1 MTQPPLIR
9 ALLDPA
15 ASPLPGR
22 PLELMETHASW
33 VVLAGE
39 RAYKIKKPITLPFL
53 DYGTLE
59 KRRAACEAE
68 LAYNRRFAPE
78 LYLGVVALTGTP
90 EAPQCNGSGEIVDY
104 AVEMLR
110 FDEATRLDHIAAR
123 NELSTEHMSLLAAEI
138 VDFHNRAAIAPA
150 DSRFGTPEVA
160 AAPALANFVE
170 LRVLLPDEAT
180 RLAEL
185 EDWAKRE
192 AKHRRAIMTAR
203 KQHGRGRECHGDL
216 HLGNLILRGGRVVP
230 FDCIEFNEDFR
241 WIDVASELAFTL
253 VDLLDHRKPNLA
265 CWLVNEWLTIGG
277 DFDALR
283 VLRFYAAYRALVR
296 AKVSAIRAGQEDGAA
311 AAGRDRATAS
321 VYLDLAQRLC
331 EPQTPTLTITY
342 GVSGSGKS
350 HAAQAM
356 LLADPHAGT
365 LRLRSDVERK
375 RLFGLNAQQS
385 SGSPLDGG
393 IYTREAHAATYRRLE
408 ELAQLALHEGWS
420 VIVDAAFLRRTERN
434 AFRRLAA
441 NNDVPFA
448 ILACEAP
455 VDELRRR
462 IEARRGDASEATL
475 AVLENQLKWI
485 EPLAGDERECVVTTA
500 PCPGAP

>member
-1 MTQPPLIR
+1 MTQPALIR

-15 ASPLPGR
+15 ASPFPGR
-22 PLELMETHASW
+22 PLSLMETHASW

-39 RAYKIKKPITLPFL
+39 RAYKIKKPIVLPFL

-59 KRRAACEAE
+59 KRRAACMAE

-78 LYLGVVALTGTP
+78 LYLGLVALTGTP
-90 EAPQCNGSGEIVDY
+90 EAPQCDGGGEIVEY

-110 FDEATRLDHIAAR
+110 FDEAARLDHIAAR
-123 NELSTEHMSLLAAEI
+123 GELTTEHMSLLAAEI
-138 VDFHNRAAIAPA
+138 VDFHSRAAVAPA
-150 DSRFGTPEVA
+150 ESRFGTPETA
-160 AAPALANFVE
+160 PAPALANFVQ
-170 LRVLLPDEAT
+170 LYQLLPSEAA
-180 RLAEL
+180 RLTDL
-185 EDWAKRE
+185 EAWTKRE
-192 AKHRRAIMTAR
+192 AKHRRAAMAAR
-203 KQHGRGRECHGDL
+203 KAQGRVRECHGDL

-253 VDLLDHRKPNLA
+253 VDLLDHGKPDLA
-265 CWLVNEWLTIGG
+265 GWLLNEWLTISG

-283 VLRFYAAYRALVR
+283 MLRFYAAYRALVR
-296 AKVSAIRAGQEDGAA
+296 AKVAAIRAGQEDAA
-311 AAGRDRATAS
+311 AAASADRDAARL
-321 VYLDLAQRLC
+321 YLDLAQQLC
-331 EPQTPTLTITY
+331 QPQTPTLAITH
-342 GVSGSGKS
+342 GLSGSGKS
-350 HAAQAM
+350 HVARAL
-356 LLADPHAGT
+356 LLADPHANT

-375 RLFGLNAQQS
+375 RLHGLAAHEK
-385 SGSPLDGG
+385 SGSPIDGG
-393 IYTREAHAATYRRLE
+393 IYTAQAHAATYRRLE

-420 VIVDAAFLRRTERN
+420 VIVDAAFLRREERE

-462 IEARRGDASEATL
+462 LDARHNDASEATL
-475 AVLENQLKWI
+475 AVLEKQLTWI
-485 EPLAGDERECVVTTA
+485 EPLADDERAFAVTPRA
-500 PCPGAP
+500 

>member
-15 ASPLPGR
+15 RSPLPGR

-33 VVLAGE
+33 VLLAGD

-59 KRRAACEAE
+59 KRRVACGAE

-90 EAPQCNGSGEIVDY
+90 EAPQCDGAGKIVDY

-110 FDEATRLDHIAAR
+110 FDEASRLDHIAAR
-123 NELSTEHMSLLAAEI
+123 HELTPQHMSLLAAEI
-138 VDFHNRAAIAPA
+138 VDFHGRAAVAPA
-150 DSRFGTPEVA
+150 DSPFGTPDLA
-160 AAPALANFVE
+160 CAPAFANFAE
-170 LRVLLPDEAT
+170 LYRLLPQERT
-180 RLAEL
+180 RLEEL

-192 AKHRRAIMTAR
+192 AKHRRHVMEAR
-203 KQHGRGRECHGDL
+203 KQNGRVRECHGDL

-230 FDCIEFNEDFR
+230 FDCIEFNESFR

-253 VDLLDHRKPNLA
+253 VDLLDHGEPGLA
-265 CWLVNEWLTIGG
+265 SWLLDEWLAASG
-277 DFDALR
+277 DFDALH

-296 AKVSAIRAGQEDGAA
+296 AKVSAIRAGQEEGVAA
-311 AAGRDRATAS
+311 ADRDLAAARA
-321 VYLDLAQRLC
+321 YLDLAQRLC
-331 EPQTPTLTITY
+331 APRTPTLTIAH

-350 HAAQAM
+350 VAAQAL
-356 LLADPHAGT
+356 LLADAHAGT
-365 LRLRSDVERK
+365 VRLRSDVERK
-375 RLFGLNAQQS
+375 RMFGLAAHQHS
-385 SGSPLDGG
+385 ASPLDGG
-393 IYTREAHAATYRRLE
+393 IYTAQAHEATYRRLE
-408 ELAQLALHEGWS
+408 ELAQLALHNGWS
-420 VIVDAAFLRRTERN
+420 VIVDAAFLRRAERD
-434 AFRRLAA
+434 AFRRLAV

-455 VDELRRR
+455 VEELRRR
-462 IEARRGDASEATL
+462 IAARRGDASEATL
-475 AVLENQLKWI
+475 AVLEKQLKWI
-485 EPLAGDERECVVTTA
+485 EPLGDDERGLALT
-500 PCPGAP
+500 PPPWPGAR